1 MNLVDDVESELRATG
16 AALVAVHEDECLYC
30 YLGWMLPAHGCDGT
44 LRFAL
49 CWARSGRL
57 PVPGFRRW
65 LNGNGGYCDC
75 EVIMN
80 VFDAGREG
88 VSRAGRQRAGVRPVA
103 LRGSY
108 RPAWAD
114 QGSS

>member
-1 MNLVDDVESELRATG
+1 MNLVDDVESELRSTS
-16 AALVAVHEDECLYC
+16 AALVAVHEDECLFC
-30 YLGWMLPAHGCDGT
+30 YLGRMLPAHGCDGT

-49 CWARSGRL
+49 CWARSRRL

-88 VSRAGRQRAGVRPVA
+88 CPAPDGSGQVFDRLRCVRSYPPTWAGEG
-103 LRGSY
+103 L
-108 RPAWAD
+108 
-114 QGSS
+114 